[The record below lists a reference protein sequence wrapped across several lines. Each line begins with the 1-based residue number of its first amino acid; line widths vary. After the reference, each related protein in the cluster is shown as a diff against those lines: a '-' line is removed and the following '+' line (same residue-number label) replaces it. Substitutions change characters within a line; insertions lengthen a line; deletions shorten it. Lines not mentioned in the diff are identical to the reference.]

1 MYILFTVSGS
11 LLRDLWTFLQQ
22 TCELGFSL
30 PADLHFIIQFELCQ
44 VVLGSCLG
52 GELGNVLLR

>member
-11 LLRDLWTFLQQ
+11 LLRDLSTFLQQ
-22 TCELGFSL
+22 TCELGVL
-30 PADLHFIIQFELCQ
+30 VIQFELCQ

-52 GELGNVLLR
+52 GELGNVLLQD

>member
-22 TCELGFSL
+22 TCELGFLIASGF
-30 PADLHFIIQFELCQ
+30 ALHNTVRTLS
-44 VVLGSCLG
+44 GSIG
-52 GELGNVLLR
+52 QLLRW